1 MLPFYFSGE
10 VVVVLAGVGFGFKSS
25 VKRPAISCGEHCAI
39 LYSTCNVMGRAA
51 SILQFFTLYKR
62 PQINL
67 LSHQCLRNRSGCLSD
82 LIGNQYRRTGPK
94 PFLHLGALLGGVP
107 TRLWPRRGCCPRP
120 GTRGR
125 YSTKKIHS
133 TSTSKSKSTLSGE
146 VRSPWGLIF

>member
-25 VKRPAISCGEHCAI
+25 VKRPAISCGEHSAI
-39 LYSTCNVMGRAA
+39 LYRRLQFHGA
-51 SILQFFTLYKR
+51 SILQFFTLRKR